1 MSNNGS
7 KKYIYTTRMVD
18 KMNKEKNTELMELED
33 EIRLLQEE
41 VAELRRTCQRY
52 QPDLHPSQAMR
63 DAMSLACGHMPQGG
77 AQMVLSNLREEVEQL
92 EEDLK
97 QQSSTDAIS
106 LRKCIIQTLH
116 SDGIKSEKKMHL
128 SGRCSNLDFQVDF
141 ELFQVQK
148 DQRPETTIASL
159 EAVAGDVHLPHF
171 GAFLSGVQE
180 SRDPLLFFRTLR
192 RLSDGMGERRRTFLH
207 FQGKY
212 PRWVSLPDG
221 EASSTLLLR
230 HPHLPSVAFLLHW
243 GVDVSREG
251 RVAPRLDLLPKIPR
265 QALRRLGPSQ
275 FPGDAERAFRS
286 LLRLLG
292 PEAALEEMMGATAA
306 GSSEREI
313 PG

>member
-141 ELFQVQK
+141 ELFQVQGAGE
-148 DQRPETTIASL
+148 QRPAPFFPDPAAPVGRDGRTTT
-159 EAVAGDVHLPHF
+159 HLPP
-171 GAFLSGVQE
+171 LSGQI
-180 SRDPLLFFRTLR
+180 STL
-192 RLSDGMGERRRTFLH
+192 GEPSRRRGFFH
-207 FQGKY
+207 AA
-212 PRWVSLPDG
+212 P
-221 EASSTLLLR
+221 ASS
-230 HPHLPSVAFLLHW
+230 PSPKRGFSPAL
-243 GVDVSREG
+243 GRG
-251 RVAPRLDLLPKIPR
+251 RVSG
-265 QALRRLGPSQ
+265 GPSGAP
-275 FPGDAERAFRS
+275 PG
-286 LLRLLG
+286 
-292 PEAALEEMMGATAA
+292 PAAKDPAPGSAAA
-306 GSSEREI
+306 GPVPV